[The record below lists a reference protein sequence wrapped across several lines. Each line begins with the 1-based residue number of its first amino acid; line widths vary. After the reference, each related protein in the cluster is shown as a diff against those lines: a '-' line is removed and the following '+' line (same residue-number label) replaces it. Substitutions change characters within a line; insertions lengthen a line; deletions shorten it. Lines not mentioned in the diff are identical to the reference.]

1 MNTVSLARGQN
12 ALDTRVVQ
20 VPGTPA
26 SNEWPELRPLQ
37 SAAKS
42 DPYPLQALPDQLRLA
57 VVEVQLFTKAPVA
70 LVASSALASLSL
82 VCQGLVDVRRAEGLS
97 GPVGLFTLVIAESG
111 ERKSSSDGYFRKP
124 IDQYERDQHE
134 AGKPVLREYE
144 KAQAAWDARVSGIKD
159 RIRKLSREGK
169 PTDAA
174 ERELSECY
182 EQKPVRPRVPRL
194 AYSDVTPEALGYCLS
209 TEWPSGGILSA
220 EAGSVLG
227 GHAMNA
233 ESVMRNMS
241 LLNTLWDGQRF
252 PVDRRTSESFVIDH
266 VRLTIGLQVQ
276 PQTLLTFF
284 EKNGKL
290 ARGIGFMAR
299 FLIAWPE
306 STQGKRFFSDA
317 PLDWPALSVLAA
329 RMRQLLDVPVNIANG
344 ALAPHSLSFSDDAHD
359 KWVAIHDAI
368 ESELAPAG
376 ELAEVRDVA
385 SKAAD
390 NVARLAALFHVL
402 RVGPT
407 GAIAAG
413 DVVRAGKI
421 VTWHLQEARRFFQVS
436 EPDSDVSHVVVLDRF
451 LTRRCAQL
459 GVECLSTRVVQQQ
472 ANKAL
477 RDRATLDEALA
488 ELVTYGR
495 VRLRNVG
502 RQQWID
508 VHPELLGRKQ

>member
-12 ALDTRVVQ
+12 ALDTRVVP

-37 SAAKS
+37 SIAKS
-42 DPYPLQALPDQLRLA
+42 DPYPHEALPDQLRLA
-57 VVEVQLFTKAPVA
+57 VMEVQQFTKAPVA

-82 VCQGLVDVRRAEGLS
+82 VCQGLVDVRRAEGLI

-144 KAQAAWDARVSGIKD
+144 KAQAAWDARVTGIKD

-194 AYSDVTPEALGYCLS
+194 AYSDVTPEALAYGLA

-233 ESVMRNMS
+233 ESIMRNMAQF
-241 LLNTLWDGQRF
+241 NTLWDGNPLR
-252 PVDRRTSESFVIDH
+252 VDRRTSESFVANG

-276 PQTLLTFF
+276 PQTLLAFF
-284 EKNGKL
+284 EKHGAL
-290 ARGIGFMAR
+290 ARGIGFLAR
-299 FLIAWPE
+299 FLFSWPE
-306 STQGKRFFSDA
+306 STQGTRFFSHA
-317 PLDWPALSVLAA
+317 PHSWPALN
-329 RMRQLLDVPVNIANG
+329 RMAVRLRQLLDTPVNIDNG
-344 ALAPHSLSFSDDAHD
+344 ALTLHVLSFSDAAQD
-359 KWVAIHDAI
+359 KWIAIHDAI

-376 ELAEVRDVA
+376 ELIDVRDVA

-402 RVGPT
+402 RSGPS
-407 GAIAAG
+407 GLIQPE

-421 VTWHLQEARRFFQVS
+421 VTWHLQEAKRFFRIAMPKPATRLAI
-436 EPDSDVSHVVVLDRF
+436 ELDEF
-451 LTRRCAQL
+451 LVRRCRESGKVSISGTHALQYGPGALRQRAALDEVLAQL
-459 GVECLSTRVVQQQ
+459 SSH
-472 ANKAL
+472 
-477 RDRATLDEALA
+477 
-488 ELVTYGR
+488 GR
-495 VRLRNVG
+495 VRLRNVNKTL
-502 RQQWID
+502 QID
-508 VHPELLGRKQ
+508 VHPDLLGGNQ

>member
-1 MNTVSLARGQN
+1 
-12 ALDTRVVQ
+12 
-20 VPGTPA
+20 
-26 SNEWPELRPLQ
+26 
-37 SAAKS
+37 
-42 DPYPLQALPDQLRLA
+42 
-57 VVEVQLFTKAPVA
+57 
-70 LVASSALASLSL
+70 
-82 VCQGLVDVRRAEGLS
+82 VRRAEGLI

-111 ERKSSSDGYFRKP
+111 ERKSSSDSYFRRP

-144 KAQAAWDARVSGIKD
+144 KAHAAWEARATGIKD
-159 RIRKLSREGK
+159 RIRKLSKEGK
-169 PTDAA
+169 PTNAA

-194 AYSDVTPEALGYCLS
+194 AYSDVTPEALAYGLA

-233 ESVMRNMS
+233 ESIMRNMAQF
-241 LLNTLWDGQRF
+241 NTLWDGNPLR
-252 PVDRRTSESFVIDH
+252 VDRRTSESFVANG

-276 PQTLLTFF
+276 PQTLLAFF
-284 EKNGKL
+284 EKHGAL

-299 FLIAWPE
+299 FLFSWPE
-306 STQGKRFFSDA
+306 STQGTRFFSHA
-317 PLDWPALSVLAA
+317 PRSWPTLN
-329 RMRQLLDVPVNIANG
+329 RMAVRLRELLDTPVNIDNG
-344 ALAPHSLSFSDDAHD
+344 ALTPHVLSLSDAAQD
-359 KWVAIHDAI
+359 KWIAIHDAI

-376 ELAEVRDVA
+376 ELTDVRDVA

-390 NVARLAALFHVL
+390 NVARVAALFHVL
-402 RVGPT
+402 RSGPS
-407 GAIAAG
+407 GLIQPE

-421 VTWHLQEARRFFQVS
+421 VTWHLQEAKRFFQMS
-436 EPDSDVSHVVVLDRF
+436 EPESDESHAVVLDRF
-451 LTRRCAQL
+451 LARRCAQR
-459 GVECLSTRVVQQQ
+459 GVGCLSTREVQQQ
-472 ANKAL
+472 ANKVL

-502 RQQWID
+502 RQHWID